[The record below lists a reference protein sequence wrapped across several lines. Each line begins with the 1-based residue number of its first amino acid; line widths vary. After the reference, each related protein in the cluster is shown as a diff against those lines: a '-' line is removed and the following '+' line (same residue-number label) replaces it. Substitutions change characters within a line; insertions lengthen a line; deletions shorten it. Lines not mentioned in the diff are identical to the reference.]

1 MNRIRGFV
9 AAVDERLTGVEDEEG
24 GDLLA
29 AEVDIYLLSK
39 QNLLATCV
47 KTAVRN
53 LFARLHTSR

>member
-9 AAVDERLTGVEDEEG
+9 AAVDERLARVEDEEG

-39 QNLLATCV
+39 QDLLATGV

-53 LFARLHTSR
+53 LFARLHTSS